1 MTIREIGFRL
11 CIATFSLGASI
22 QALAAPLSFAPGHIY
37 TTQFFSTN
45 INEHSV
51 DGRFLT
57 TVSIQGLEQGEET
70 KGIAFGPDGNLYVV
84 LDKLFTSARLV
95 SVDENG
101 AISESYAL
109 PGSTGGN
116 LSYGKLEF
124 TDDGKVYVGTG
135 AGIVRVQLGDPG
147 SAQLLGAQ
155 TLDAFDVAALP
166 GGNLLMISSYSLD
179 EIDSD
184 GNLVRTITL
193 SDPNRVSDAQFF
205 FVNDLRGLEYDPD
218 TDRVFVSMLGNS
230 DNLFFVTMAFDLA
243 TGILLDIGNFTY
255 GDDMFL
261 AGDTLL
267 LGSRTEAP
275 WILSPVDLS
284 ILGRLDGAE
293 RMFVTRN
300 VHALVAEP
308 GMLALMTASLLLM
321 LAMLSARA
329 RTVRRRALTQAA
341 RVEPSSVLPASS
353 ERVPFPDTH

>member
-1 MTIREIGFRL
+1 MTVRDARFRV
-11 CIATFSLGASI
+11 CTAIICLGASV
-22 QALAAPLSFAPGHIY
+22 QALAAPLSFAPGNIY
-37 TTQFFSTN
+37 TTQFFSTD

-51 DGRFLT
+51 NGGFLT
-57 TVSIQGLEQGEET
+57 TVSIQGLEPGEET

-84 LDKLFTSARLV
+84 LDRLFTSARLV
-95 SVDENG
+95 SVDAHG

-109 PGSTGGN
+109 PVATGGN

-124 TDDGKVYVGTG
+124 TGDGTVYVGTA
-135 AGIVRVQLGDPG
+135 AGIVSIQLGDPG
-147 SAQLLGAQ
+147 SARLLAEQ
-155 TLDAFDVAALP
+155 TRDAFDLAVLP

-179 EIDSD
+179 EIDGD

-193 SDPNRVSDAQFF
+193 SDPNHVSDASFF
-205 FVNDLRGLEYDPD
+205 FVNDLRGIEYDPI

-230 DNLFFVTMAFDLA
+230 DNLSFVTMAFDLA
-243 TGILLDIGNFTY
+243 TGILLDIGSFTY

-300 VHALVAEP
+300 AVAVVAEP
-308 GMLALMTASLLLM
+308 GTLALMAASLLLM
-321 LAMLSARA
+321 LAMPGS
-329 RTVRRRALTQAA
+329 RTSR
-341 RVEPSSVLPASS
+341 SK
-353 ERVPFPDTH
+353 PFPGESQ